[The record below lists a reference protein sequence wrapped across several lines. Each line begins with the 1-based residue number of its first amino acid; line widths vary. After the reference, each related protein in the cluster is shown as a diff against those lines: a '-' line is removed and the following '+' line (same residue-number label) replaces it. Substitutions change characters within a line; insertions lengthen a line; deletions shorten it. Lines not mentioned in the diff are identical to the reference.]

1 MFSILHEH
9 LRRLVEAPCQVPL
22 TLHTTPAASER
33 RAGGACDQLC
43 ETATATSAP
52 TGHLRVELRRE
63 PTLEDIA
70 RAAGLHDEL
79 GARQVRKLMKG
90 VGLPNPWVL
99 VKIAHAVGVKAD
111 VVVERPFPSPAEQLA
126 KAETLERLVE
136 QLPEVEGLLGLLDR
150 LLDAEQELELAAQRR
165 AAEAGVAPEETGV
178 PPTDQPGYRHHRH
191 YRDFRRHRRYEVV
204 SRVRAATKVAT
215 SSGATN

>member
-1 MFSILHEH
+1 M
-9 LRRLVEAPCQVPL
+9 
-22 TLHTTPAASER
+22 
-33 RAGGACDQLC
+33 
-43 ETATATSAP
+43 
-52 TGHLRVELRRE
+52 
-63 PTLEDIA
+63 
-70 RAAGLHDEL
+70 
-79 GARQVRKLMKG
+79 
-90 VGLPNPWVL
+90 L
-99 VKIAHAVGVKAD
+99 VKIANAVGVKVD

-150 LLDAEQELELAAQRR
+150 LLDAEQELAAQRR